1 MSLDEFAR
9 RKGQGKFATILT
21 DLDKSSLLEV
31 IDSHKS
37 DDIITVLKQQPLAMR
52 QGVEE
57 VCVDMWGG
65 FPKVIREVFPNAKI
79 VIDRFHVQ
87 KLVNKAL
94 NKVRLAVNLKGL
106 KNRCLLMNNR
116 VNLTTEEQEK
126 LELVMSYSPSLRI
139 AHELK
144 EELITREHPTFYC
157 SFVE

>member
-21 DLDKSSLLEV
+21 DLDKSSLLEI

-52 QGVEE
+52 EGGEE

-65 FPKVIREVFPNAKI
+65 FPKVIREVFPNAKV

-94 NKVRLAVNLKGL
+94 NKIRLALNLKGL
-106 KNRCLLMNNR
+106 KNRCLLMNNQ
-116 VNLTTEEQEK
+116 VNLTTEEQEE
-126 LELVMSYSPSLRI
+126 LEVVMSSSPSLRI

-144 EELITREHPTFYC
+144 EELIMIYNSNIT
-157 SFVE
+157 